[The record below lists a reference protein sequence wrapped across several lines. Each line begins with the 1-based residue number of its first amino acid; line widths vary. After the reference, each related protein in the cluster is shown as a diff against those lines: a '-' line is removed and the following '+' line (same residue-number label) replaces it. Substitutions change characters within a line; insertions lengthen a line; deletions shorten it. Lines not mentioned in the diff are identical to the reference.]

1 MCLLFVSFHVKQKRQ
16 GMMRENTVTLKNGV
30 YSAVGGFL
38 VFNAWHQS
46 FGVHSSKLT

>member
-1 MCLLFVSFHVKQKRQ
+1 MCLLFVSFHVKHKRQ
-16 GMMRENTVTLKNGV
+16 GMMREITVTLKNGV
-30 YSAVGGFL
+30 YSAVGGFP